1 MCSPF
6 TQYREN
12 KPSDSDSDSEGPPRI
27 FIPIRAPTN
36 PPSGRTM
43 DSDQLKAVIQTA
55 VNRALAEAAGEAR
68 RREEEMRQVIQQLAT
83 QVAAVQIAPTQ
94 AAAPIIKVYQPIDIT
109 GNVECSEPLDAVKCL
124 PEFTGAQETYVSWR
138 QAAVAAYYIFRNY
151 VNSSR
156 HYQAVVIIRSKIRGP
171 ADAVLSS
178 FGTVLNFDAIIDRLD
193 FTYSDK
199 RAIHVIEQ
207 EMGTLRQGSLT
218 LLQYYDEVEKKLTL
232 LTNKAT
238 MSYETAAAK
247 ILCDKFRDDALR
259 IFISGLKRSLS
270 DVLFSAKPKDMP
282 TALALAQEV
291 ESNHER
297 YTFATSF
304 AKSLED
310 RDRKQ
315 YPMAQERQQTPYQ
328 AHSQVSGGKNPH
340 FIKQVK
346 AQVHSAP
353 HNDRR
358 RENTSEPMEVDP
370 SMSRLRQPT
379 QAQAYQNGKP
389 AHSGRSHPHKRQRV
403 NHIAQTIGQAE
414 GTYATT
420 ASSAAAKVDDDTI
433 SEYDLEVINFL
444 GENPCCPSSDEE

>member
-1 MCSPF
+1 
-6 TQYREN
+6 
-12 KPSDSDSDSEGPPRI
+12 
-27 FIPIRAPTN
+27 
-36 PPSGRTM
+36 M

-68 RREEEMRQVIQQLAT
+68 SREEEMSQTIQQLAT

-109 GNVECSEPLDAVKCL
+109 GNVKCSEPLDAVKCL

-270 DVLFSAKPKDMP
+270 DVLFSAKPKDNLA

-310 RDRKQ
+310 GGRKQ
-315 YPMAQERQQTPYQ
+315 YPMAQERQQTARHQTKSSGERDAVPHRHGCVKKFYP
-328 AHSQVSGGKNPH
+328 ASQRLK
-340 FIKQVK
+340 
-346 AQVHSAP
+346 
-353 HNDRR
+353 RR
-358 RENTSEPMEVDP
+358 SPRRFPI
-370 SMSRLRQPT
+370 
-379 QAQAYQNGKP
+379 
-389 AHSGRSHPHKRQRV
+389 HHPFTPWCYHDHEKMFRV
-403 NHIAQTIGQAE
+403 T
-414 GTYATT
+414 
-420 ASSAAAKVDDDTI
+420 
-433 SEYDLEVINFL
+433 F
-444 GENPCCPSSDEE
+444 